1 MILSYS
7 IKHLRRHVREGML
20 SVALVLVIVVLLLG
34 LLHFLDGQEA
44 QLARVYDT
52 FEIEC
57 VLSNATGTQTKELS
71 IGANIA
77 DMFLEGGTLTP
88 YVKHVCIE
96 TRQRAILWS
105 EGVNTRDPLPETVVE
120 LHATNDPTE
129 VEALQGCRI
138 EYFEGCSAEDF
149 GGAEAVC
156 LVSPAMGEALEA
168 GKLLL
173 CTNSMTA
180 IPFRVAGVLYGAED
194 GVICASFTGY
204 RRLMQSHSQNPPAQ
218 ASSLR
223 FLIRDNRALNE
234 AKAAFGNYF
243 VQPDKT
249 VVGSEGVGLMIYDS
263 AFIDAV
269 SVLERSVTLFRV
281 ILVLLYVLSVAICFF
296 GAYLTVRSRR
306 QEFAIMCSMGAYS
319 ASAYVSALLE
329 HSIFFLI
336 GGGLG
341 LGIAAC
347 LGYAAN
353 VGNIV
358 RLAGFAVCYPISVC
372 LAVAQVTAG
381 DIVTVL
387 KGKE

>member
-44 QLARVYDT
+44 QLERVYDT

-120 LHATNDPTE
+120 LHATNDPAE

-138 EYFEGCSAEDF
+138 EYAEGCSAEDF

-194 GVICASFTGY
+194 GVICASFAGY

-347 LGYAAN
+347 LGYTAN